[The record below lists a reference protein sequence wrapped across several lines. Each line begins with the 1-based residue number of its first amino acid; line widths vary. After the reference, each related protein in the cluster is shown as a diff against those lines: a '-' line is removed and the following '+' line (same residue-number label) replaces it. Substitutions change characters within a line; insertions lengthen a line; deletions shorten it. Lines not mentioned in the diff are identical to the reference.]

1 MIYEIN
7 HVSSLIHSS
16 REYYNPQMIS
26 SQRQWL
32 NRSVGYSVAPESR
45 GHGFKPR
52 SSPEFFRLLCAI
64 VKIAFTTVR
73 IIVPIDY
80 FLLIS
85 LYEQLEN
92 AKLTWSA
99 EIFLN
104 KIVHFMLNSDKRKGH
119 FFLLRDTKIATV
131 TSFKTPEF

>member
-1 MIYEIN
+1 MMYEIN

-16 REYYNPQMIS
+16 REYCNPQMIS
-26 SQRQWL
+26 SQLQWL
-32 NRSVGYSVAPESR
+32 SSSIDYSVAPESR

-52 SSPEFFRLLCAI
+52 SSPAFFRLLCAI
-64 VKIAFTTVR
+64 VKIAFMTAR
-73 IIVPIDY
+73 IIDSIGY
-80 FLLIS
+80 FFLIS

-104 KIVHFMLNSDKRKGH
+104 KIVHFMLNSDKRKRH
-119 FFLLRDTKIATV
+119 FFFPQGHKNGHCDVIQNA
-131 TSFKTPEF
+131 